1 MSPHKIY
8 AMSFAKLYPCYSN
21 KLEKKQRT
29 PDELMRVIYWLTGY
43 DREGLN
49 KKLDEEV
56 SVEEF
61 FCSAPRLN
69 PNRKKIT
76 GTICGVRFGEIN
88 DQLMQEI
95 RYLDKLVD
103 DLARG
108 KSLSVVLR
116 D

>member
-43 DREGLN
+43 DSEELN

-56 SVEEF
+56 SFEEF
-61 FCSAPRLN
+61 ICLAPRLN

-76 GTICGVRFGEIN
+76 GTICGVRIEEIN
-88 DQLMQEI
+88 DPLMQEI

-103 DLARG
+103 ELARG